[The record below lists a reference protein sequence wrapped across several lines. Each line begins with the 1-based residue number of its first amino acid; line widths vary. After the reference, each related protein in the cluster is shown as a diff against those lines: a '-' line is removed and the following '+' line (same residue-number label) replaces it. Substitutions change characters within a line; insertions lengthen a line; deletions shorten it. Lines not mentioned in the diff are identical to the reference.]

1 MGFEHAK
8 KVIYVNNA
16 ATSFPKPD
24 CVIQE
29 VNRLLKAVPFDP
41 GRGLGGDIDV
51 LNLCRQ
57 NLALLIRARETNRI
71 ILTPGATYSLNLAI
85 YGCCWNEQK
94 PVHVITTVLEHNS
107 MLRPLE
113 HLRRQG
119 HIEVTYLPYEDA
131 LSPDRYPKF
140 IKPNT
145 RIIALTACSNV
156 NGVMP
161 DLTSI
166 AEICRERQLSLIVD
180 AAQAAGTVT
189 IDVGELPKKSLI
201 AFAGHKGLMGP
212 AGTGALYVGEGFDF
226 ENFTPLIQG
235 GTGFQS
241 ESLTQPR
248 QLPIY
253 YEAGTMNLPGFAGL
267 AAGLSFVLEKGV
279 EHIAAHKHR
288 LIKLLL
294 ENLKGVP
301 NFICYPP
308 LNDDYSGGVLCCNL
322 INWMPNDVSDILRD
336 SFGIICR
343 TGLHCAPMIHMAM
356 GISRGSIRI
365 SVGFFNTEKDM
376 LEVASA
382 IRILA
387 LEKLS

>member
-1 MGFEHAK
+1 M
-8 KVIYVNNA
+8 
-16 ATSFPKPD
+16 
-24 CVIQE
+24 
-29 VNRLLKAVPFDP
+29 
-41 GRGLGGDIDV
+41 
-51 LNLCRQ
+51 
-57 NLALLIRARETNRI
+57 
-71 ILTPGATYSLNLAI
+71 
-85 YGCCWNEQK
+85 
-94 PVHVITTVLEHNS
+94 
-107 MLRPLE
+107 
-113 HLRRQG
+113 
-119 HIEVTYLPYEDA
+119 
-131 LSPDRYPKF
+131 
-140 IKPNT
+140 
-145 RIIALTACSNV
+145 
-156 NGVMP
+156 
-161 DLTSI
+161 
-166 AEICRERQLSLIVD
+166 
-180 AAQAAGTVT
+180 
-189 IDVGELPKKSLI
+189 
-201 AFAGHKGLMGP
+201 KGLILKTLP
-212 AGTGALYVGEGFDF
+212 RSFR
-226 ENFTPLIQG
+226 G
-235 GTGFQS
+235 GTGFKS

-308 LNDDYSGGVLCCNL
+308 LNDDYSAGVLCCNL

-343 TGLHCAPMIHMAM
+343 TGLHCAPMIHTAM

-387 LEKLS
+387 LEEIS